1 MGIATGSHLKRHGRQ
16 TVYATGYVGSI
27 TRERK
32 FQNESDP
39 LPTSNSPPDNSMSD
53 VTLPKKKPRTSP
65 AMMASR
71 GNKIEITPEMLQK
84 VEDLA
89 AQGLNQAQ
97 IARCLGMSPETMTNK
112 KKESDQ
118 LLLAL
123 KKGAAKGLDVVTN
136 ALFESAQ
143 TGNITAQIFYLK
155 NRAPEDWRDAQQQ
168 AAIQINLGKL
178 SDTQLLD
185 ELRDD
190 PALLNLVAS
199 QVELPAT

>member
-1 MGIATGSHLKRHGRQ
+1 M
-16 TVYATGYVGSI
+16 
-27 TRERK
+27 
-32 FQNESDP
+32 P
-39 LPTSNSPPDNSMSD
+39 D

-71 GNKIEITPEMLQK
+71 GNKIDITPEMLQK

-155 NRAPEDWRDAQQQ
+155 NRDPENWRDAQQQ

-190 PALLNLVAS
+190 PALLNMVAS

>member
-1 MGIATGSHLKRHGRQ
+1 
-16 TVYATGYVGSI
+16 
-27 TRERK
+27 
-32 FQNESDP
+32 
-39 LPTSNSPPDNSMSD
+39 
-53 VTLPKKKPRTSP
+53 
-65 AMMASR
+65 
-71 GNKIEITPEMLQK
+71 
-84 VEDLA
+84 
-89 AQGLNQAQ
+89 
-97 IARCLGMSPETMTNK
+97 MSPETMTNK

-155 NRAPEDWRDAQQQ
+155 NRDPENWRDAQQQ

>member
-1 MGIATGSHLKRHGRQ
+1 
-16 TVYATGYVGSI
+16 
-27 TRERK
+27 
-32 FQNESDP
+32 
-39 LPTSNSPPDNSMSD
+39 MSD
-53 VTLPKKKPRTSP
+53 VTLTKKKPRTSP
-65 AMMASR
+65 AMMSSR

-143 TGNITAQIFYLK
+143 T
-155 NRAPEDWRDAQQQ
+155 
-168 AAIQINLGKL
+168 
-178 SDTQLLD
+178 
-185 ELRDD
+185 
-190 PALLNLVAS
+190 S
-199 QVELPAT
+199 QPRFST